1 MIQAIAIDDEPL
13 ALKVIEGHASKINF
27 LNLVRSFTDPLH
39 GMEYC
44 NSESISS
51 VFLDIKMHN
60 ISGVELA
67 ELIPINTKI
76 IFTTAY
82 PDYAVKG
89 FELNAVDY
97 LVKPISFT
105 RFLKACHKLKNL
117 IDSKQSEVVLLIKDG
132 SQIIRVKSSEVYF
145 IEATGNYLKLYT
157 SKGPLLHRQTVKE
170 FIEVL
175 PDSIFI
181 RIHKSYIVNLD
192 HISRIEPFQ
201 LTVDNQKIPLSPN
214 YKEEVWHKLGI
225 HR

>member
-1 MIQAIAIDDEPL
+1 MIHAIAIDDEPL
-13 ALKVIEGHASKINF
+13 ALKVLEEHASKIKF
-27 LNLVRSFTDPLH
+27 LDLVKSFTDPIE

-44 NSESISS
+44 NSEAISS

-67 ELIPINTKI
+67 ELIPINTRI

-105 RFLKACHKLKNL
+105 RFLKTCHKLKNL
-117 IDSKQSEVVLLIKDG
+117 IESKQSDVVLLIKDG
-132 SQIIRVKSSEVYF
+132 SQIIRLKSSEVFY
-145 IEATGNYLKLYT
+145 IEATGNYLKLHT
-157 SKGPLLHRQTVKE
+157 SRGPIMYRQTVKE
-170 FIEVL
+170 FIETL

-181 RIHKSYIVNLD
+181 RIHKSYIVNLE

-214 YKEEVWHKLGI
+214 YKGEVWHKLGI
-225 HR
+225 H